1 MKLCQHA
8 PYSVDDT
15 IRWIKEIKFET
26 VFLVEEKG
34 KNGRI
39 HLQGLLSHKHNADY
53 IQRDKNGLKYSN
65 KDYKN
70 ITISG
75 KYDKKDIT
83 ADGGDIFLRYLCKGY
98 EPEKRSPVRMKYVYP
113 LDYLMDVK
121 VLELQQKYWDIH
133 EDYKSNNKLYKKI
146 KSITITT
153 NIIKTPNL
161 SIRQRQEIEWYMKII
176 LYYDKEDKLQP
187 NEYLIKKMINTF
199 MFKEVDEKD
208 KEYYAM
214 KTALYSLGLG
224 ENI

>member
-8 PYSVDDT
+8 PYDVDDT
-15 IRWIKEIKFET
+15 IRWIKEVKFET

-39 HLQGLLSHKHNADY
+39 HLQGLLSHNHNADY
-53 IQRDKNGLKYSN
+53 IQRDKNGLRYHH

-146 KSITITT
+146 KSITITK

-161 SIRQRQEIEWYMKII
+161 SNRQRQEIEWYMKIM

-199 MFKEVDEKD
+199 MFKEVEEKD
-208 KEYYAM
+208 KEHYAM